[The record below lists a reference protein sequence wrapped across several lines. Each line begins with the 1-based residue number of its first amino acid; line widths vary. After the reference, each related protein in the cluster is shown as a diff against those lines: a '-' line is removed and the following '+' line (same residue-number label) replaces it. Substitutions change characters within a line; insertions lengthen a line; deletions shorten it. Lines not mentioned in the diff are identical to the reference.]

1 MAPLPRSGTEPGRCG
16 DVIAQNASEREETE
30 RATRGGQGRSVE
42 VPNEEFNVAEAFLAA
57 ADEINCPGHVLITKP
72 VEHGG
77 YIVSETQVMDP
88 ENRRSRIHYVQD

>member
-42 VPNEEFNVAEAFLAA
+42 VPNEVAA
-57 ADEINCPGHVLITKP
+57 AFGSLSFV
-72 VEHGG
+72 VEFLS
-77 YIVSETQVMDP
+77 SEQGKAEQPPQFVGD
-88 ENRRSRIHYVQD
+88 